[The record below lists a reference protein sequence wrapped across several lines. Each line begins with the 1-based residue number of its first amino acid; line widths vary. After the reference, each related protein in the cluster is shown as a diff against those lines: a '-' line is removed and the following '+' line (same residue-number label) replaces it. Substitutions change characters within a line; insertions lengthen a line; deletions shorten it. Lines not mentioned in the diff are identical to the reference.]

1 MENKI
6 NEEVKKL
13 QKMAGI
19 LKEVESDEDTK
30 LFNKLEGLA
39 NNKFP
44 AGTRNLKT
52 LQTML
57 EVLTADWMKE
67 GFEKSD
73 IKKYISKLI
82 TEV

>member
-1 MENKI
+1 MKNKI

-19 LKEVESDEDTK
+19 LKEEKYQDESDEDTK

-39 NNKFP
+39 NNKFS

-57 EVLTADWMKE
+57 EVLTVDWMKE
-67 GFEKSD
+67 GFEK
-73 IKKYISKLI
+73 
-82 TEV
+82 